1 MKCLNFVSRD
11 VKPLILVVVVVVV
24 VVAVSQRLLS
34 FNQSTVLDVL
44 LLGLLCG

>member
-11 VKPLILVVVVVVV
+11 VKPLILVVVVVV
-24 VVAVSQRLLS
+24 AVSQRLFS
-34 FNQSTVLDVL
+34 FNQSTVLVGL